1 MLAQIIWFL
10 SLPIVISIAYFIVG
24 WAVTHFEAKNL

>member
-1 MLAQIIWFL
+1 MLAEIIWFL
-10 SLPIVISIAYFIVG
+10 SLPVVICIAYFIVG